1 MIQVM
6 KKQILFAALLAGAAC
21 FVGCK
26 GNDPDKPTGDVTI
39 TINPHEVV
47 LTEVEPSVRL
57 SATLSPADA
66 SATVVWSSSDTT
78 IAVVTNRGVVDA
90 VAYGECYIYASVGE
104 AKDSC
109 HVSVKTYMEALL
121 FTGAFV
127 GDADTTYALDPETGE
142 YKVDTIKASSG
153 ETYYAYKAL
162 ATLDLFSDGFYVNNS
177 GHLDGTEQGVIIEIQ
192 APMYYA
198 TAYLNNRDKGT
209 LFCLGEWGVTDDIQ
223 YMKEGHPGKI
233 SDEAEYVNQM
243 KQFVAAFNANE
254 DYSTYLKAA
263 GELFEGATLNSYE
276 YNAEAE
282 GYYGSYIPDAVCDEA
297 IVSLNDVF
305 PASKY
310 MCGIDYCVAK
320 YTPLDYTFGMKIEE
334 NEDETLSL
342 VDEDIHWSE
351 QITSIYGELPS
362 ADEAAALKAIQVPVI
377 SENPALKASLEKQM
391 QDKNVRVFRFKH

>member
-78 IAVVTNRGVVDA
+78 VAVVTNRGVVDA
-90 VAYGECYIYASVGE
+90 VAYGDCYIYASVGE
-104 AKDSC
+104 SKDSC

-121 FTGAFV
+121 FTGAIV
-127 GDADTTYALDPETGE
+127 WEEDTTYAQDPETGE
-142 YKVDTIKASSG
+142 YKVDTIQASSG

-162 ATLDLFSDGFYVNNS
+162 ATLYVFSDGFYVNNS

-209 LFCLGEWGVTDDIQ
+209 IFCLGEWGVYDDIQ

-243 KQFVAAFNANE
+243 KQFIAAYNE
-254 DYSTYLKAA
+254 KGDYSTYLKAA
-263 GELFEGATLNSYE
+263 GELFEGAILNSFKYD
-276 YNAEAE
+276 AEEE
-282 GYYGSYIPDAVCDEA
+282 GYYGSFIPDAVCDGA
-297 IVSLNDVF
+297 SLSLNGVF
-305 PASKY
+305 PASQY

-320 YTPLDYTFGMKIEE
+320 YTPLAYDWGMHLDKV
-334 NEDETLSL
+334 DDALVL
-342 VDEDIHWSE
+342 VDEDIHWDE
-351 QITSIYGELPS
+351 QITSIYGEIPS
-362 ADEAAALKAIQVPVI
+362 ADEAAALKAIQAPVI

>member
-1 MIQVM
+1 M
-6 KKQILFAALLAGAAC
+6 KKQILFAALFAGAAC

-121 FTGAFV
+121 FTGAIV
-127 GDADTTYALDPETGE
+127 WEEDTTYAQDPETGE
-142 YKVDTIKASSG
+142 YKVDTIQASSG

-162 ATLDLFSDGFYVNNS
+162 ATLYVFSDGFYVNNS
-177 GHLDGTEQGVIIEIQ
+177 GHLDGTEQGTIIEIQ

-209 LFCLGEWGVTDDIQ
+209 IFCLGEWGVYDDIQ

-233 SDEAEYVNQM
+233 SDEAEYINQM
-243 KQFVAAFNANE
+243 KQFVAAYNAKE
-254 DYSTYLKAA
+254 DYRTYLNAA
-263 GELFEGATLNSYE
+263 SELFEGAILNSFE
-276 YNAEAE
+276 YDAEEE
-282 GYYGSYIPDAVCDEA
+282 GYYGSLIPDAVCDGA
-297 IVSLNDVF
+297 SLSLNGVF
-305 PASKY
+305 PASQY

-320 YTPLDYTFGMKIEE
+320 YTPLAYDWGMHLQQA
-334 NEDETLSL
+334 EDETLSL
-342 VDEDIHWSE
+342 VDEEIHWSE
-351 QITSIYGELPS
+351 QITSIYGEIPS
-362 ADEAAALKAIQVPVI
+362 ADEAAALKAIQAPVI

>member
-1 MIQVM
+1 M
-6 KKQILFAALLAGAAC
+6 KKQILFAALFAGAAC
-21 FVGCK
+21 FVGCN

-121 FTGAFV
+121 FTGAIV
-127 GDADTTYALDPETGE
+127 WEEDTTYAQDPETGE
-142 YKVDTIKASSG
+142 YKVDTIQASSG

-162 ATLDLFSDGFYVNNS
+162 ATLYVFSDGFYVNNS
-177 GHLDGTEQGVIIEIQ
+177 GYFDGTEQGTIIEIQ

-198 TAYLNNRDKGT
+198 TAYLNNSDRGT
-209 LFCLGEWGVTDDIQ
+209 IFCLGEWGVYDDIQ

-233 SDEAEYVNQM
+233 SDEAEYINQM
-243 KQFVAAFNANE
+243 KQFVAAYNAGE
-254 DYSTYLKAA
+254 DYSTYLNAA
-263 GELFEGATLNSYE
+263 GELFEGAILNSFE
-276 YNAEAE
+276 YNADAE
-282 GYYGSYIPDAVCDEA
+282 GYYGSYIPDAVCDGA
-297 IVSLNDVF
+297 SLSLNGVF
-305 PASKY
+305 PASQY

-320 YTPLDYTFGMKIEE
+320 YTPLGYDWGMHLDVVDDALVLLEE
-334 NEDETLSL
+334 EIYWD
-342 VDEDIHWSE
+342 E
-351 QITSIYGELPS
+351 QITSIYGEIPS